1 MSTAESY
8 IDAQEKLM
16 TLNLLKMA
24 FKKFETLEAFR
35 NYLSKKELTYQ

>member
-16 TLNLLKMA
+16 TLNLYEIRNKV
-24 FKKFETLEAFR
+24 FKFWADFHEFCP
-35 NYLSKKELTYQ
+35 